1 MYKVLIF
8 AGTVEGRQIAEYLAS
23 EKVSVLVSVAT
34 AYGQQILEESFCL
47 QSNPKSC
54 IQITQGR
61 LEQEDMEALMCQEGC
76 ELVIDA
82 THPYAAV
89 VSEHIQKACLK
100 TGTPRIRLLRES
112 ETEWSSDCVL
122 VSSAEE
128 AVQYLKQT
136 SGTVLLTTGSKEL
149 AIYTQLPAFDKRLY
163 PRFLPTPGAIEAA
176 LSLGYQPQ
184 NLICMQGPFSVEM
197 NVAMLQQIQA
207 CWMVTKESGKAG
219 GFVQKLEAAQKV
231 GAKLLVIGR
240 PCVETGLSME
250 EVLNELAKRF
260 SLPGVSTDSQRDFV
274 HASEGNVSSSFQKD
288 AEQTGE
294 KESSF
299 SRRQVTLIGIGMG
312 MLSNMTIEAYQDC
325 LAADA
330 ILGAKR
336 MLACCKDLNKPMFA
350 AYRPDLLK
358 QYLDDHPEYTKT
370 VILLSG
376 DIGFYSGAKKMI
388 DYLETDYEVKIR
400 NGISSVVY
408 FCGKLKTSWEDVKL
422 MSLHGKNQ
430 NLIGAVSR
438 YRKVFSLIGEQNGA
452 GEVCKL
458 LTEYGWGEVKVSIG
472 IRLSYPD
479 ETIITGTAKELA
491 NQELGGLCVM
501 LIENIQAGFF
511 PVTHGIEDEAFIRGK
526 VPMTKSEVRAI
537 SLSKL
542 QLHEDSILYDIG
554 AGTGSVSIEAAL
566 QAVDGFVYAIEKK
579 AEACALIEENKR
591 KFHTANIEVIS
602 GLAPEAFTGLPVPT
616 HAFIGGS
623 SGNMKRILELLLREN
638 PQIRIVINCIA
649 LESIAETLDCMKTLP
664 VKEVDIMQI
673 SSARSRE
680 LGAYHMMT
688 GMNPI
693 FIVSCTG
700 AGKLVDSESSR

>member
-23 EKVSVLVSVAT
+23 EQVPVLVSVAT
-34 AYGQQILEESFCL
+34 AYGQQILEESFCS
-47 QSNPKSC
+47 QSKPKSC
-54 IQITQGR
+54 MQITQGR
-61 LEQEDMEALMCQEGC
+61 LKQEEMETLMCQEGC

-82 THPYAAV
+82 THPYAVA

-100 TGTPRIRLLRES
+100 TGIPRIRLLRES
-112 ETEWSSDCVL
+112 ETELSSDCVL

-128 AVQYLKQT
+128 AVEFLKQT

-149 AIYTQLPAFDKRLY
+149 AVYTQLPAFAKRLY
-163 PRFLPTPGAIEAA
+163 PRFLPAPGAIEAA

-184 NLICMQGPFSVEM
+184 NLICMQGPFSLEM

-207 CWMVTKESGKAG
+207 DWMVTKESGKAG
-219 GFVQKLEAAQKV
+219 GFAQKLEAAQKV
-231 GAKLLVIGR
+231 GAKLIVIGR
-240 PCVETGLSME
+240 PCTETGLSMQ

-260 SLPGVSTDSQRDFV
+260 SLSGVGADSQKDFTDT
-274 HASEGNVSSSFQKD
+274 SEAAFSSPFLKNE
-288 AEQTGE
+288 AETGE
-294 KESSF
+294 QVAS

-312 MLSNMTIEAYQDC
+312 MPSNMTIEAYQDC

-336 MLACCKDLNKPMFA
+336 MLACCKDLHKPMFA
-350 AYRPDLLK
+350 AYRPDVLK

-388 DYLETDYEVKIR
+388 DYLEADYDVKIR

-491 NQELGGLCVM
+491 KQELGGLCVM
-501 LIENIQAGFF
+501 LIENAQAGSF

-526 VPMTKSEVRAI
+526 VPMTKSEIRAI

-542 QLHEDSILYDIG
+542 QLHENSILYDIG

-591 KFHTANIEVIS
+591 KFHTANIEVVS
-602 GLAPEAFTGLPVPT
+602 GLAPEAFAGLPVPT

-623 SGNMKRILELLLREN
+623 SGNMKRILEFLLREN
-638 PQIRIVINCIA
+638 PQSRIVINCIA

-700 AGKLVDSESSR
+700 AGESADPERSI

>member
-358 QYLDDHPEYTKT
+358 QDRK
-370 VILLSG
+370 
-376 DIGFYSGAKKMI
+376 
-388 DYLETDYEVKIR
+388 
-400 NGISSVVY
+400 SVV
-408 FCGKLKTSWEDVKL
+408 
-422 MSLHGKNQ
+422 
-430 NLIGAVSR
+430 
-438 YRKVFSLIGEQNGA
+438 
-452 GEVCKL
+452 
-458 LTEYGWGEVKVSIG
+458 
-472 IRLSYPD
+472 
-479 ETIITGTAKELA
+479 
-491 NQELGGLCVM
+491 
-501 LIENIQAGFF
+501 
-511 PVTHGIEDEAFIRGK
+511 
-526 VPMTKSEVRAI
+526 
-537 SLSKL
+537 
-542 QLHEDSILYDIG
+542 
-554 AGTGSVSIEAAL
+554 
-566 QAVDGFVYAIEKK
+566 
-579 AEACALIEENKR
+579 
-591 KFHTANIEVIS
+591 
-602 GLAPEAFTGLPVPT
+602 
-616 HAFIGGS
+616 
-623 SGNMKRILELLLREN
+623 
-638 PQIRIVINCIA
+638 
-649 LESIAETLDCMKTLP
+649 
-664 VKEVDIMQI
+664 
-673 SSARSRE
+673 
-680 LGAYHMMT
+680 
-688 GMNPI
+688 
-693 FIVSCTG
+693 
-700 AGKLVDSESSR
+700 